1 MLKSIRKT
9 LRSKKNKY
17 HKRDLVKKLQKDH
30 QKLLKLFLSLE
41 EAINKKSPSAIKK
54 LQKFIDELEL
64 HLTLENSQ
72 FYAHLESKYR
82 FCNLKIMQEIK
93 EEIPKNAPLFLQ
105 LKKSLEEK
113 KYIEAQAI
121 LNTIRTFLFKRIKFE
136 EEKLYKIYDKIYKCN
151 EVYLL
156 LR

>member
-1 MLKSIRKT
+1 MLKKIRKT
-9 LRSKKNKY
+9 LRSKENKY
-17 HKRDLVKKLQKDH
+17 HKRDLIKKLQKDH
-30 QKLLKLFLSLE
+30 QKLLKHFLALE
-41 EAINKKSPSAIKK
+41 KAINNKSPSAIKK
-54 LQKFIDELEL
+54 LNKFINELEL
-64 HLTLENSQ
+64 HLILENSQ
-72 FYAHLESKYR
+72 LYTHLESKYR

-93 EEIPKNAPLFLQ
+93 EEIPKNASLFLQ